1 MDAVLTARRR
11 RGWRIGAALLALA
24 LLAGLDVYQW
34 SAIARWNDR
43 IAAIEA
49 SAAPDAAAALATGAP
64 MEARF
69 ALARSA
75 ALQGEVT
82 RAVALYRDVAQARP
96 DLAGAALFD
105 AANALMREAGR
116 VAAEADSLRAR
127 PLLELAKATYR
138 EALRVDAAR
147 WDTRYNLERAL
158 RLAPEDGSAEDAP
171 LPAPPRSERAVTTM
185 RGFTLGL
192 P

>member
-24 LLAGLDVYQW
+24 LLAGLDVYRW
-34 SAIARWNDR
+34 SEIARWNDR
-43 IAAIEA
+43 IAAIET
-49 SAAPDAAAALATGAP
+49 SAAPDAAALATGAP

-69 ALARSA
+69 ALARA
-75 ALQGEVT
+75 VAQQGEVT

-105 AANALMREAGR
+105 AANALMREAER
-116 VAAEADSLRAR
+116 VAVEADSLRAR

-138 EALRVDAAR
+138 EALRVDAGR
-147 WDTRYNLERAL
+147 WDARYNLERAL

-171 LPAPPRSERAVTTM
+171 LPLPAQSERAVTTM

>member
-1 MDAVLTARRR
+1 M
-11 RGWRIGAALLALA
+11 LLALA
-24 LLAGLDVYQW
+24 LLAALDLYES
-34 SAIARWNDR
+34 SAIERWNGR

-69 ALARSA
+69 ALARA
-75 ALQGEVT
+75 EAQQGKVT
-82 RAVALYRDVAQARP
+82 RAVALYREVAGARP

-105 AANALMREAGR
+105 AANALLREADR
-116 VAAEADSLRAR
+116 VAAQTDPVRAR

-138 EALRVDAAR
+138 EALRIDAGR
-147 WDTRYNLERAL
+147 WDARYNLERAL
-158 RLAPEDGSAEDAP
+158 RLAPEDGSAEDGP
-171 LPAPPRSERAVTTM
+171 LPLPTASERAITTM
-185 RGFTLGL
+185 RAFTLGL